1 MRQSIKT
8 FILLLFII
16 SNNNL
21 FSKDPY
27 PKNPNIDILN
37 YSFELHL
44 NDSNNIIYG
53 VANIKLNI
61 KPSEKNVRLDLISQS
76 NSGNGMAV
84 KKVLF
89 NGNEISYS
97 HLNDEININT
107 ENVKY
112 SSSDVITIKYSGI
125 PITGLIIGPNMHGDR
140 TFFSDN
146 WPNKAR
152 NWLPLVDHPYDKST
166 SEFII
171 IAPDHY
177 QVISNGLLV
186 EESNLD
192 NNLKKTHWRQSVPIS
207 CWLYAIGVAE
217 FAVDYVDYFEGK
229 SIQTWVYKQDRDKGF
244 YDFKVPTKHTL
255 EFFSDYVGP
264 FAYEKLANVQS
275 NSVKGGME
283 SATAIFYS
291 DVSVTGDRST
301 RWRNVIIHEVAHQ
314 WFGNCVTEYDWDDVW
329 LSEGFATY
337 FTLMFREHAYG
348 RDDFVQGLLNAKD
361 RVFDFYE
368 KDKNASIV
376 HDNLKDMKDVLTYS
390 LQYQKGAWVLHMLRN
405 YVGEEAFRK
414 GIRNYYNKYFNSNTT
429 TEEFKIEIEKTSGL
443 DLDTFFNQWL
453 YNGGNIILDGAW
465 KYDSKKKQI
474 YFEIDQVQN
483 DGYYFEMPLEI
494 GLVFDD
500 KNLYKI
506 ETINLEKSNRRY
518 YISSEY
524 KPIDIIIDPNTKLLA
539 KWNFDKIN

>member
-1 MRQSIKT
+1 MYFYKKPL
-8 FILLLFII
+8 ILIFFLLFTV
-16 SNNNL
+16 NL

-44 NDSNNIIYG
+44 NDTTDIIYG
-53 VANIKLNI
+53 TANIKLSI
-61 KPSEKNVRLDLISQS
+61 KPNEDNVRFDLISK
-76 NSGNGMAV
+76 NKDKKGMSV
-84 KKVLF
+84 ENILF
-89 NGNEISYS
+89 NGKEIPYT
-97 HLNDEININT
+97 HVDNVINIDT
-107 ENVKY
+107 KGMSY
-112 SSSDVITIKYSGI
+112 TISDMITIKYKGI
-125 PITGLIIGPNMHGDR
+125 PITGLVIGPNMHGDR

-166 SEFII
+166 SDFIV
-171 IAPDHY
+171 IAPNHY

-186 EESNLD
+186 EETNI
-192 NNLKKTHWRQSVPIS
+192 NKELKKTHWRQSVPIS

-217 FAVDYVDYFEGK
+217 FAVDYVDYFDGK
-229 SIQTWVYKQDRDKGF
+229 SIQTWVYKQDRDNGF

-291 DVSVTGDRST
+291 DVSVTGDRSV

-348 RDDFVQGLLNAKD
+348 RDDFVMGLNNAKET
-361 RVFDFYE
+361 VYNFY
-368 KDKNASIV
+368 KDNKDAPII

-405 YVGEEAFRK
+405 YIGEDAFRQ
-414 GIRNYYNKYFNSNTT
+414 GIRNYYKKYYNLNATTDQFKFEMEKVSN
-429 TEEFKIEIEKTSGL
+429 INL
-443 DLDTFFNQWL
+443 DKFFDQWL
-453 YNGGNIILDGAW
+453 YKGGMLIINSDW
-465 KYDSKKKQI
+465 KYNEKNSEVELSMDQIQDDGYLYDMPIEIMLTFENESSQIESIQLDKKTKKFIISSDSKPK
-474 YFEIDQVQN
+474 EI
-483 DGYYFEMPLEI
+483 
-494 GLVFDD
+494 
-500 KNLYKI
+500 K
-506 ETINLEKSNRRY
+506 
-518 YISSEY
+518 
-524 KPIDIIIDPNTKLLA
+524 IDPSVKLLA
-539 KWNFDKIN
+539 RWSVNELK

>member
-1 MRQSIKT
+1 MYFYKKP
-8 FILLLFII
+8 LLLIFLFFFTL
-16 SNNNL
+16 NL

-37 YSFELHL
+37 YSFELNL
-44 NDSNNIIYG
+44 NDSSDIIYG
-53 VANIKLNI
+53 TANIKLSIRPN
-61 KPSEKNVRLDLISQS
+61 EDNVRLDLISK
-76 NSGNGMAV
+76 NKEGRGMSV
-84 KKVLF
+84 ENILF
-89 NGNEISYS
+89 NGKEIPYT
-97 HLNDEININT
+97 HVDNVINIDT
-107 ENVKY
+107 RGIVYSISDMITVKY
-112 SSSDVITIKYSGI
+112 EGI
-125 PITGLIIGPNMHGDR
+125 PVTGLIIGPNMHGDR

-166 SEFII
+166 TDFIV
-171 IAPDHY
+171 IAPNHY

-186 EESNLD
+186 EETNINKD
-192 NNLKKTHWRQSVPIS
+192 LKKTHWRQSVPIS

-217 FAVDYVDYFEGK
+217 FAVDYVDYFDGK
-229 SIQTWVYKQDRDKGF
+229 SIQTWVYKQDRDNGF

-291 DVSVTGDRST
+291 DVSVTGERSV

-348 RDDFVQGLLNAKD
+348 RDDFVMGLNNAKEN
-361 RVFDFYE
+361 VYNFY
-368 KDKNASIV
+368 KDNKDAPII
-376 HDNLKDMKDVLTYS
+376 HDNLKDMKDVLSYS

-405 YVGEEAFRK
+405 YIGEDAFRQ
-414 GIRNYYNKYFNSNTT
+414 GIRNYYKKYFNLNTT
-429 TEEFKIEIEKTSGL
+429 TDQFKFEMEKVSNV
-443 DLDTFFNQWL
+443 DLDKFFDQWL
-453 YNGGNIILDGAW
+453 YKGGMLIIDSDW
-465 KYDSKKKQI
+465 KYNEKNS
-474 YFEIDQVQN
+474 EIEISMDQVQD
-483 DGYYFEMPLEI
+483 DGYLFDMPIEIMLTFEN
-494 GLVFDD
+494 
-500 KNLYKI
+500 KSSKI
-506 ETINLEKSNRRY
+506 ESIQLDKKTKKFI
-518 YISSEY
+518 ISSEN
-524 KPIDIIIDPNTKLLA
+524 KPKEIKIDPSVKLLA
-539 KWNFDKIN
+539 RWSINELK

>member
-1 MRQSIKT
+1 MRLTIT
-8 FILLLFII
+8 AFILLFII

-53 VANIKLNI
+53 EANISLNI
-61 KPSEKNVRLDLISQS
+61 KPSEKNVRLDLISQN
-76 NSGNGMAV
+76 NSGNGMTV
-84 KKVLF
+84 EKVLF

-97 HLNDEININT
+97 HVNDEININT

-443 DLDTFFNQWL
+443 DLDTFFDQWL

-539 KWNFDKIN
+539 RWNFDKIN

>member
-1 MRQSIKT
+1 MYFYKKP
-8 FILLLFII
+8 LLLIFFLCIALNI
-16 SNNNL
+16 

-44 NDSNNIIYG
+44 NDSTDIIYG
-53 VANIKLNI
+53 TANIKLSI
-61 KPSEKNVRLDLISQS
+61 KPNEDNVRLDLISK
-76 NSGNGMAV
+76 NKEGKGMSV
-84 KKVLF
+84 ENILF
-89 NGNEISYS
+89 NGKEIPYS
-97 HLNDEININT
+97 HVDNVINIDT
-107 ENVKY
+107 KGIVYSISDMITVKY
-112 SSSDVITIKYSGI
+112 EGI
-125 PITGLIIGPNMHGDR
+125 PVTGLIIGPNMHGDR

-166 SEFII
+166 TDFII
-171 IAPDHY
+171 IAPNHY

-186 EESNLD
+186 EETNINKD
-192 NNLKKTHWRQSVPIS
+192 LKKTHWRQSVPIS

-217 FAVDYVDYFEGK
+217 FAVDYVDYFDGK
-229 SIQTWVYKQDRDKGF
+229 SIQTWVYKQDRDNGF

-291 DVSVTGDRST
+291 DVSVTGERSV

-348 RDDFVQGLLNAKD
+348 RDDFVMGLNNAKEN
-361 RVFDFYE
+361 VYNFY
-368 KDKNASIV
+368 KDNKDAPII
-376 HDNLKDMKDVLTYS
+376 HDNLKDMKDVLSYS

-405 YVGEEAFRK
+405 YIGEDAFRQ
-414 GIRNYYNKYFNSNTT
+414 GIRNYYKKYFNLNTT
-429 TEEFKIEIEKTSGL
+429 TDQFKYEMEKVSNV
-443 DLDTFFNQWL
+443 DLDKFFDQWL
-453 YNGGNIILDGAW
+453 YKGGMLIIDSDW
-465 KYDSKKKQI
+465 KYNEKNS
-474 YFEIDQVQN
+474 EIEISMDQVQD
-483 DGYYFEMPLEI
+483 DGYLFDMPIEIMLTFEN
-494 GLVFDD
+494 
-500 KNLYKI
+500 KSSKI
-506 ETINLEKSNRRY
+506 ESIQLDKKSKKFI
-518 YISSEY
+518 ISSEN
-524 KPIDIIIDPNTKLLA
+524 KPKEIKIDPSVKLLA
-539 KWNFDKIN
+539 RWSINELK

>member
-1 MRQSIKT
+1 MYFYKKP
-8 FILLLFII
+8 LLLIFLFFFTL
-16 SNNNL
+16 NL

-37 YSFELHL
+37 YSFELNL
-44 NDSNNIIYG
+44 NDSSDIIYG
-53 VANIKLNI
+53 TANIKLSIRPN
-61 KPSEKNVRLDLISQS
+61 EDNVRLDLISK
-76 NSGNGMAV
+76 NKEGRGMSV
-84 KKVLF
+84 ENILF
-89 NGNEISYS
+89 NGKEIPYT
-97 HLNDEININT
+97 HDDNVINIDT
-107 ENVKY
+107 RGIVYSISDMITVKY
-112 SSSDVITIKYSGI
+112 EGI
-125 PITGLIIGPNMHGDR
+125 PVTGLIIGPNMHGDR

-166 SEFII
+166 TDFIV
-171 IAPDHY
+171 IAPNHY

-186 EESNLD
+186 EETNI
-192 NNLKKTHWRQSVPIS
+192 NKNLKKTHWRQSVPIS

-217 FAVDYVDYFEGK
+217 FAVDYVDYFDGK
-229 SIQTWVYKQDRDKGF
+229 SIQTWVYKQDRDNGF

-291 DVSVTGDRST
+291 DVSVTGERSV

-348 RDDFVQGLLNAKD
+348 RDDFVMGLNNAKEN
-361 RVFDFYE
+361 VYNFY
-368 KDKNASIV
+368 KDNKDAPII
-376 HDNLKDMKDVLTYS
+376 HDNLKDMKDVLSYS

-405 YVGEEAFRK
+405 YIGEDAFRQ
-414 GIRNYYNKYFNSNTT
+414 GIRNYYKKYFNLNTT
-429 TEEFKIEIEKTSGL
+429 TDQFKFEMEKVSNVNL
-443 DLDTFFNQWL
+443 DKFFDQWL
-453 YNGGNIILDGAW
+453 YKGGMLIIDSDW
-465 KYDSKKKQI
+465 KYNEKNS
-474 YFEIDQVQN
+474 EIEISMDQVQD
-483 DGYYFEMPLEI
+483 DGYLFDMPIEIMLTFENKSSQIESIQL
-494 GLVFDD
+494 D
-500 KNLYKI
+500 KKTKKFI
-506 ETINLEKSNRRY
+506 
-518 YISSEY
+518 ISSEN
-524 KPIDIIIDPNTKLLA
+524 KPKEIKIDPSVKLLA
-539 KWNFDKIN
+539 RWSINELK